1 MSQSWT
7 ARPIERVP
15 IRSQVRRRLL
25 EGMLRGDPA
34 PGSSIN
40 ESGLSV
46 LLGVSRTPLR
56 EALLNLVGEGFLSAT
71 PGKGFYV
78 LPLSTKEVEDIYPII
93 AALEVLGLHASPSPT
108 STQLK
113 RLAEINAELESV
125 RDDWEAALR
134 QDELWHRTLLSG
146 ANNRRLLET
155 IRTLKYHAQRYES
168 AYMRHSGRII
178 RSVEQHRA
186 ILRALRDGDREG
198 AARLLEANWKISQ
211 DFLLPWLREEEARK
225 EPPSRKAMKYER
237 SDEG

>member
-1 MSQSWT
+1 VSQSWT